1 MIKLKVSAANIAV
14 EEKETLTEGR
24 VGLLCRFSFTGEWD
38 GLAKTAVFDGADSRD
53 VILTEDTVAVPAECL
68 AAEGYSLSVGVYGKN
83 AAGDIVI
90 PTVYAT
96 VGKIQRSAYPSGR
109 ETAAPTPDVVAQ
121 IQQAAANA
129 EAMARSV
136 REDADLGKFN
146 GGQGPQGPAGAT
158 GPKGETGA
166 AGEAGGYYTPAVTQ
180 PDENTLRVAFTPSK
194 EDMPAVADTDIPL
207 SAGGNGLTAA
217 QINALDGMFKVC
229 AFIKADISAE
239 YNEFCAAF
247 DIEAATITGI
257 SATYSGGSVPAGTAL
272 DDLTGI
278 VVTAQYSDGSTATV
292 TGYTL
297 SGEITEGSNT
307 ITVTYQ
313 GKTATFT
320 VTGTAVAQVY
330 TVTNNLTNVTNS
342 NLQTEVTDGFYS
354 ATLTVADGYSMQSVV
369 ITMGGV
375 DVTDSV
381 YGDGSILITAVT
393 GDIVITAVAGV
404 ALAYALPEPL
414 TFAGTGNTEYDTGYI
429 MYPDGDRT
437 LTWCI
442 ELSTNVSQW
451 IGFTMV
457 SSGSDYGLGMNMGNN
472 QRWNVLAHNSSQEV
486 HSIATDG
493 QMSNKRIVATAK
505 KGVAVYYV
513 WELEADE
520 VVKYDA
526 AGFGYF
532 PGATEKTV
540 KLGSTSTSLIGTVHD
555 FRVYD
560 QVLSTGQI
568 EAYLRGGTI

>member
-24 VGLLCRFSFTGEWD
+24 VGLLCRFHFTGEWD

-96 VGKIQRSAYPSGR
+96 VGKIQRSAYPSGK
-109 ETAAPTPDVVAQ
+109 ETATPTPDVVAQ

-158 GPKGETGA
+158 GPKGDTGA

-194 EDMPAVADTDIPL
+194 EDMPAVADTDITL
-207 SAGGNGLTAA
+207 MDGGNGLTAA

-229 AFIKADISAE
+229 AFIKADISVE
-239 YNEFCAAF
+239 YNAFRAAF

-297 SGEITEGSNT
+297 SGEIAEGSNT

-313 GKTATFT
+313 DKTATFT
-320 VTGTAVAQVY
+320 VTGAAAAQVY
-330 TVTNNLTNVTNS
+330 TVTNNLTNVTSS
-342 NLQTEVTDGFYS
+342 NAQTEVTDGFYS
-354 ATLTVADGYSMQSVV
+354 ATLTVADGNVLNSIT

-375 DVTDSV
+375 DITDSV
-381 YGDGSILITAVT
+381 YGDGSILISEVT
-393 GDIVITAVAGV
+393 GDIVITAVAGKTILYQLSGTPKSV
-404 ALAYALPEPL
+404 AGLSE
-414 TFAGTGNTEYDTGYI
+414 DTGIAFGASDANGYVKALTI
-429 MYPDGDRT
+429 CIAYNGFGANET
-437 LTWCI
+437 L
-442 ELSTNVSQW
+442 
-451 IGFTMV
+451 MKM
-457 SSGSDYGLGMNMGNN
+457 SSGSALIFNSNGASQTRLTCCSNGVNVYPGLSETGDS
-472 QRWNVLAHNSSQEV
+472 RIVIAKDAKSAKTISVYTLSSGEV
-486 HSIATDG
+486 KTVSIAGTYGNFASSVCAGNLLVGSSDITVNNFTIYEG
-493 QMSNKRIVATAK
+493 ILSS
-505 KGVAVYYV
+505 
-513 WELEADE
+513 ADI
-520 VVKYDA
+520 A
-526 AGFGYF
+526 AF
-532 PGATEKTV
+532 
-540 KLGSTSTSLIGTVHD
+540 
-555 FRVYD
+555 
-560 QVLSTGQI
+560 LS
-568 EAYLRGGTI
+568 GGDI

>member
-24 VGLLCRFSFTGEWD
+24 VGLQCRFSFTGEWD

-96 VGKIQRSAYPSGR
+96 VGKIQRSAYPSGK

-158 GPKGETGA
+158 GPKGDTGA
-166 AGEAGGYYTPAVTQ
+166 AGEAGGYYTPAITQ
-180 PDENTLRVAFTPSK
+180 PDENTLRVAFTPSR

-239 YNEFCAAF
+239 YNEFCTAF

-297 SGEITEGSNT
+297 SGEIAEGSNT

-313 GKTATFT
+313 DKTTTFT
-320 VTGTAVAQVY
+320 VTGTAAAQVY

-342 NLQTEVTDGFYS
+342 NAQTEVTDGFYS
-354 ATLTVADGYSMQSVV
+354 ATLTVSDGYSMQSVV

-381 YGDGSILITAVT
+381 YGDGNILITAVT

-414 TFAGTGNTEYDTGYI
+414 TFAGTGNAAYDTGYA
-429 MYPDGDRT
+429 MYPDGDKDVSI
-437 LTWCI
+437 CVDFSV
-442 ELSTNVSQW
+442 ESGPGSNVN
-451 IGFTMV
+451 IIY
-457 SSGSDYGLGMNMGNN
+457 SGVTYGYRLWRNGAGIFRVNAC
-472 QRWNVLAHNSSQEV
+472 QADA
-486 HSIATDG
+486 ITD
-493 QMSNKRIVATAK
+493 
-505 KGVAVYYV
+505 
-513 WELEADE
+513 
-520 VVKYDA
+520 
-526 AGFGYF
+526 
-532 PGATEKTV
+532 
-540 KLGSTSTSLIGTVHD
+540 IGTPCENARLVWTKAKRAKVHYAYAIKNDAVTEYTGNGYNYMPAASTVTTQIGTTETAFKGTIHD

-560 QVLSTGQI
+560 QVLSAGQI

>member
-14 EEKETLTEGR
+14 EEKETLTDGR
-24 VGLLCRFSFTGEWD
+24 VGLLCRFRFTDEWI
-38 GLAKTAVFDGADSRD
+38 GLAKTAVFDGADIRD

-96 VGKIQRSAYPSGR
+96 VGKIQRSAYPSGK

-158 GPKGETGA
+158 GPKGDTGA
-166 AGEAGGYYTPAVTQ
+166 AGEAGGYYTPAITQ

-239 YNEFCAAF
+239 YNEFRTAF
-247 DIEAATITGI
+247 GIEAATITGI

-297 SGEITEGSNT
+297 SGEIAEGSNT

-313 GKTATFT
+313 DKTATFT
-320 VTGTAVAQVY
+320 VTGTAATQVY

-342 NLQTEVTDGFYS
+342 NAQTEVTDGFYS

-381 YGDGSILITAVT
+381 YGDGGILITAVT

-414 TFAGTGNTEYDTGYI
+414 TFAGTGNAAYDTGYA
-429 MYPDGDRT
+429 MYPDGDKDVSICVDFSVESGPGSN
-437 LTWCI
+437 LGI
-442 ELSTNVSQW
+442 ILSGVTYGYRLWHNGARIFRVSACQGDAVTDIVVPFENARLVW
-451 IGFTMV
+451 TKAK
-457 SSGSDYGLGMNMGNN
+457 
-472 QRWNVLAHNSSQEV
+472 RAEV
-486 HSIATDG
+486 HYAYAIKND
-493 QMSNKRIVATAK
+493 
-505 KGVAVYYV
+505 AVTEYTGNGY
-513 WELEADE
+513 
-520 VVKYDA
+520 
-526 AGFGYF
+526 GYF
-532 PGATEKTV
+532 PTA
-540 KLGSTSTSLIGTVHD
+540 STTTTKIGTTETAFKGTIHD

-560 QVLSTGQI
+560 QVLSAGQI